1 MVMQNI
7 KMTDVERPNL
17 PVEAPL
23 GWKSDVAAE
32 MLRRLEIPFVALNP
46 GASYRGFHDSLVNY
60 LGNQNPQMILCLHE
74 DHVVAI
80 AHGYAK
86 AADKPMAAVLHSNVG
101 LMHGLMGL
109 FNAFCDRVPMMVIG
123 ATGPI
128 VPEKRRPWIDWI
140 HTCKD
145 QGALLRNFIKWD
157 DEPRS
162 VEGLVEA
169 FLRGY
174 QLTCSAPTA
183 PVYICLDAG
192 LQEEALSGDVH
203 IPGIERYRPKTR
215 QAAPAQDVEAV
226 AKAINAAKSPVFLF
240 GRGSRQQS
248 HWDARVQ
255 LAEFAGASVM
265 SSQRE
270 RAAFPT
276 QHRLHV
282 LPPMG
287 SMSPAGKE
295 FLGSADLI
303 VSFDYSDLQGF
314 LRQLNR
320 RTATINAKIIHIAV
334 DDALHNGWS
343 MDYFGL
349 PPTDIGIAADPD
361 AFVEQLLPVLE
372 EFLDE
377 KRRWDGKSRRK
388 WEPMHYSERADQVLM
403 PSDIEMALAEIR
415 KDRKFTLTHL
425 SYGWAGRAYHWNEP
439 LDYLGHDGGAGLAAG
454 PGLAIGAALA
464 LKDTSRIVISV
475 DGDGDFMQ
483 GATALWTAAHY
494 SVPVL
499 FIISNNR
506 SNFND
511 EIHQE
516 AIAKDRSRSVANKW
530 IGLRIDEPPLDIAG
544 IARSQGVEAEGP
556 VKDKKSLLE
565 ALNRALA
572 VVVSGRPYLIDVSV
586 LPGYTNKFVTRG
598 D

>member
-1 MVMQNI
+1 MQNI
-7 KMTDVERPNL
+7 KMSDVDQPEL
-17 PVEAPL
+17 PAEFPI

-32 MLRRLEIPFVALNP
+32 MLRRLGIRYVALNP

-60 LGNQNPQMILCLHE
+60 LGNQDPQMIMCLHE

-86 AADKPMAAVLHSNVG
+86 AADAPMAAVLHSNVG

-109 FNAFCDRVPMMVIG
+109 FNAFCDRVPMVVIG

-145 QGALLRNFIKWD
+145 QGALLRNYVKWD

-162 VEGLVEA
+162 VEGVVEA

-174 QLTCSAPTA
+174 QLTCSAPNA

-192 LQEEALSGDVH
+192 LQEEAVSGEVH
-203 IPGIERYRPKTR
+203 IPSIERYRPKTR
-215 QAAPAQDVEAV
+215 PAAPAQDVQAV
-226 AKAINAAKSPVFLF
+226 ADAIKTAKTPVFMF
-240 GRGSRQQS
+240 GRGSRKQE
-248 HWDARVQ
+248 HWDSRVK
-255 LAEFAGASVM
+255 LAELAGASVM

-276 QHRLHV
+276 QHGLHV

-287 SMSPAGKE
+287 SMSPAAKDL
-295 FLGSADLI
+295 LGASDLI

-320 RTATINAKIIHIAV
+320 RTGTINTKIVHVSV
-334 DDALHNGWS
+334 DDVLHNGWS

-349 PPTDIGIAADPD
+349 PPADIAIAADPD
-361 AFVEQLLPVLE
+361 AFVEQLLPALE
-372 EFLDE
+372 SLLGG
-377 KRRWDGKSRRK
+377 KKRWDGQSRRK
-388 WEPMHYSERADQVLM
+388 WEPLNYSERADQVLM
-403 PSDIEMALAEIR
+403 PSDIEVALAEIR

-425 SYGWAGRAYHWNEP
+425 SFGWAGRAYHWNDP

-464 LKDTSRIVISV
+464 LKDTDRIVISV

-494 SVPVL
+494 STPAL

-516 AIAKDRSRSVANKW
+516 AVAKDRSRPVSNKW
-530 IGLRIDEPPLDIAG
+530 IGLRIDDPALDIAG
-544 IARSQGVEAEGP
+544 LARSQGVEAEGP
-556 VKDKKSLLE
+556 IKDKKALLE
-565 ALNRALA
+565 ALERGLA
-572 VVVSGRPYLIDVSV
+572 VVAAGRPYLIDVSV
-586 LPGYTNKFVTRG
+586 LPGYANKLVTRG

>member
-1 MVMQNI
+1 MQNI
-7 KMTDVERPNL
+7 KIADVDRPESPAEL
-17 PVEAPL
+17 PL

-60 LGNQNPQMILCLHE
+60 LGNEKPQMILCLHE

-86 AADKPMAAVLHSNVG
+86 ATDKPMAAVLHSNVG
-101 LMHGLMGL
+101 LMHGLMGM
-109 FNAFCDRVPMMVIG
+109 FNAFCDRVPMLVIG

-145 QGALLRNFIKWD
+145 QGALLRNYVKWD

-162 VEGLVEA
+162 VEGVVEA
-169 FLRGY
+169 FLRGN
-174 QLTCSAPTA
+174 QLTSSTPTA

-192 LQEEALSGDVH
+192 LQEEPVSGDVF
-203 IPGIERYRPKTR
+203 IPDVERYRPKTR
-215 QAAPAQDVEAV
+215 QAAPARDVESV
-226 AKAINAAKSPVFLF
+226 AAAIANARTPIFMF
-240 GRGSRQQS
+240 GRGSRQQT
-248 HWDARVQ
+248 HWDARVK
-255 LAEFAGASVM
+255 LAELAGASVM
-265 SSQRE
+265 TSQRE
-270 RAAFPT
+270 RAVFPT
-276 QHRLHV
+276 QHGLHV

-287 SMSPAGKE
+287 SLSAAGKDL
-295 FLGSADLI
+295 LGAADLI

-314 LRQLNR
+314 LRQFNR
-320 RTATINAKIIHIAV
+320 RTGKISAKIVHVSV
-334 DDALHNGWS
+334 DDVLHNGWS

-349 PPTDIGIAADPD
+349 PPADTSIAADPD
-361 AFVEQLLPVLE
+361 AFVEQLVPVLE
-372 EFLDE
+372 KILGK
-377 KRRWDGKSRRK
+377 KRLWDGQSRRK
-388 WEPMHYSERADQVLM
+388 WDSLHYSEQADKVLM
-403 PSDIEMALAEIR
+403 PSDIEVALAEIR

-425 SYGWAGRAYHWNEP
+425 SFGWAGRAYHWNDP

-464 LKDTSRIVISV
+464 LKDTDRIVISV

-494 SVPVL
+494 SVPAL

-516 AIAKDRSRSVANKW
+516 AVAHDRSRNKANKW
-530 IGLRIDEPPLDIAG
+530 IGMRIDEPALDIAG
-544 IARSQGVEAEGP
+544 LARSQGVEAEGP
-556 VKDKKSLLE
+556 VKDKKTLLE
-565 ALNRALA
+565 ALSRGLG
-572 VVVSGRPYLIDVSV
+572 VVASGRPYLIDVSV
-586 LPGYTNKFVTRG
+586 LPGYANKLVTRG